1 MGSLSFLGYFPS
13 RLRHEQLR
21 RFWLHLCLDANCLS
35 NRFGESV
42 EIKLQVLFI
51 NPVAEF
57 PAINHKAKAFR
68 CVSFFIAAFHE
79 ADALNF
85 PLRELN
91 AADVK
96 LAPRHLNTEFY
107 VHRLRPFTVARHAW
121 VRQEFK
127 SGLWQCPKAE
137 RFPFKVG

>member
-1 MGSLSFLGYFPS
+1 MGSLSFLGYFQI

-42 EIKLQVLFI
+42 EIKIQVLFI

-57 PAINHKAKAFR
+57 PAINDKAKAFR
-68 CVSFFIAAFHE
+68 CVSFFIASFHE

-85 PLRELN
+85 SLRVTN
-91 AADVK
+91 VVDVK
-96 LAPRHLNTEFY
+96 LAPRYLNTEF
-107 VHRLRPFTVARHAW
+107 
-121 VRQEFK
+121 
-127 SGLWQCPKAE
+127 
-137 RFPFKVG
+137 